1 MLRAQQTVPYEFAIP
16 EFTRTLS
23 LGVYDQSGK
32 LVRRLVEC
40 APLESFEIGL
50 NGLIGK
56 WDGKND
62 GGKLVAP
69 GVYQIR
75 GYAIGDVQAEG
86 AAYHFNDWAAE
97 LGEAALVSKVLAI
110 SASPH
115 GGICVLAEVGA
126 ERLLFYYQ
134 NGMGILWKVWL
145 PESFGK
151 SSNSP
156 AGEELRAQL
165 EAFQKPL
172 LAADDAAVAVTEGGE
187 IAVYGI
193 FNGNE
198 WARGKL
204 TEPAEALA
212 FWRGELVVAQRS
224 GLTSIS
230 PAKLEEKRME
240 GPKAEFRALSGLST
254 DLLGADTSGDVW
266 KFDGLKWQQ
275 LGMAGKPRVTSLTS
289 SGEMAFWAV
298 ADADKVAPFVGEFSL
313 AGEFLKNLQM
323 PDGNFSPVAVSHAPP
338 NREILVLRVSETGQ
352 QLLGIQPAQD
362 SGGLAGWEI
371 FCDKTIQNSSNFGV
385 ADGELVAE
393 TSQVSES
400 HFTLKM
406 LDPMTKRPKMVQLEL
421 VKNADGVSLQSPD
434 GLTLESVVEGK
445 AIQRIAVKGGKPGS
459 LLLFVGHEG
468 FVEEFNLKGLN
479 QIGLLEVG
487 EIEWSEK

>member
-1 MLRAQQTVPYEFAIP
+1 MLHAQQTVPYEFAIP

-23 LGVYDQSGK
+23 LGVYDESGK
-32 LVRRLVEC
+32 LIRRLVES

-62 GGKLVAP
+62 GGELVAP

-97 LGEAALVSKVLAI
+97 LGETALVSKVLAI
-110 SASPH
+110 AASPH

-134 NGMGILWKVWL
+134 DGMGILWKVRL

-151 SSNSP
+151 SSNFL
-156 AGEELRAQL
+156 AGEELRAHL
-165 EAFQKPL
+165 EALQKPL

-187 IAVYGI
+187 VAVYGI

-212 FWRGELVVAQRS
+212 FWRGQLVVAHRS
-224 GLTSIS
+224 GLTSVS
-230 PAKLEEKRME
+230 PAKLEEKRLD
-240 GPKAEFRALSGLST
+240 GPKVEFRALSGLAK
-254 DLLGADTSGDVW
+254 DLLGADTAGDVW
-266 KFDGLKWQQ
+266 KFDGSKWQP

-289 SGEMAFWAV
+289 SSETAFWAV
-298 ADADKVAPFVGEFSL
+298 ANADEVPPFVGEFSL

-323 PDGNFSPVAVSHAPP
+323 PEGNLSSVAVSHAPP
-338 NREILVLRVSETGQ
+338 NREIFVLRVSETGQ
-352 QLLGIQPAQD
+352 QILGIRPTPNSEGQP
-362 SGGLAGWEI
+362 GWEI
-371 FCDKTIQNSSNFGV
+371 FCDKKIQKSSNFGV
-385 ADGELVAE
+385 ADGQLVAE
-393 TSQVSES
+393 TSQVPES
-400 HFTLKM
+400 QFTLKM
-406 LDPMTKRPKMVQLEL
+406 VDPMTKRPKMVQLEL
-421 VKNADGVSLQSPD
+421 VKNSDGVSLQSPD

-479 QIGLLEVG
+479 QIGLLDVG
-487 EIEWSEK
+487 EIEWPAK